1 MLLRVTCKHKKY
13 YPLETI
19 KTNKCSRVAGYK
31 MHIPKSVVFL
41 YTFSE
46 QGENKL
52 EKTGPFTQQQ
62 KELNI

>member
-1 MLLRVTCKHKKY
+1 
-13 YPLETI
+13 
-19 KTNKCSRVAGYK
+19 